1 MAWKEIAAK
10 SLDVNLFHEI
20 DDEWLLICTEDRDQG
35 RMNMMT
41 ASWGGFG
48 ILWHKEVCF
57 LFVRPQRHTHKLL
70 GEQSTFTVAVL
81 PDGCKEAH
89 KVCGKQSGRDVDKIK
104 ETGLT
109 VVTLDGT
116 VTVAEAELVFVVK
129 KLYEDVLKKEGF
141 LDSALLRNYPVDD
154 FHTVYVCEIEKV
166 YIRE

>member
-1 MAWKEIAAK
+1 MTFREIETKA
-10 SLDVNLFHEI
+10 LDENLFHKI
-20 DDEWLLICTEDRDQG
+20 GDEWLLICAHDCDNN

-70 GEQSTFTVAVL
+70 AEQEVFSVTVL
-81 PDGCKEAH
+81 PAAYKDAH
-89 KVCGKQSGRDVDKIK
+89 KVCGKLSGRDLDKVK

-109 VVTLDGT
+109 VIELDG
-116 VTVAEAELVFVVK
+116 VETVAESELVFVVK
-129 KLYEDVLKKEGF
+129 KLYEDVLKKDGF
-141 LDSALLRNYPVDD
+141 LDQTLLKNYPNDD

-166 YIRE
+166 YIKE